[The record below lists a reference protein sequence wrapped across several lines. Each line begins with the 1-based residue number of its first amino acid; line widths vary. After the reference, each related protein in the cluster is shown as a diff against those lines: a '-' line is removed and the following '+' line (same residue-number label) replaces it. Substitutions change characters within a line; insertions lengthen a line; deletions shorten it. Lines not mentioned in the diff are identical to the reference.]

1 MTDEQFDQMVRDA
14 DPYRPDVV
22 RHLDGVAQNLLE
34 EIMSVP
40 TLDRVAE
47 PPVRHRWAR
56 RGVMR
61 SLAGAGVAAA
71 VLVGALVVSIMSPHQ
86 SGGRK
91 PSPATTSDGRRAVS
105 YSAAVLKAAEQNPRL
120 LIDEAGWKATT
131 VHGFA
136 EKEGEIGFSNGGRQL
151 GMNWYPADQYDDF
164 HSDRLR
170 VSKPEQVKVDGR
182 QGELFRY
189 SESDFAVML
198 APRDGSF
205 VELRTG
211 GTWTR
216 SEFDRVLAA
225 VVHVDVRTWLD
236 ALPEEIVTP
245 QRVAERAAKV
255 LADVPLPP
263 GFDTA
268 ALNDLGTNDPYQFG
282 AEVTGRVSCG
292 WIAEWL
298 RAKKAGDE
306 AALKRAADALRS
318 SHNWKVLNDMKDEGA
333 WPDAV
338 WETADAVV
346 AGKTPLGGYGHS
358 LGCEFSRG
366 TTP

>member
-1 MTDEQFDQMVRDA
+1 MTDEQLDRMVRDA
-14 DPYRPDVV
+14 DPYPPDVV

-47 PPVRHRWAR
+47 PPERRRRAR
-56 RGVMR
+56 RGVVR

-71 VLVGALVVSIMSPHQ
+71 ALVGVLAVSIISPDQ
-86 SGGRK
+86 PGGRGS
-91 PSPATTSDGRRAVS
+91 SPTTSEGTRTVS
-105 YSAAVLKAAEQNPRL
+105 YSAAALKAAEQNPRL
-120 LIDEAGWKATT
+120 LIDQPGWKATT

-136 EKEGEIGFSNGGRQL
+136 EKQGEIAFSNGGRQL
-151 GMNWYPADQYDDF
+151 QMNWYPADQYDDY
-164 HSDRLR
+164 HNDRLR
-170 VSKPEQVKVDGR
+170 VSKPEAVKVDGR
-182 QGELFRY
+182 QGDLFRY
-189 SESDFAVML
+189 SASDFAVML

-211 GTWTR
+211 GAWTR
-216 SEFDRVLAA
+216 SEFDRTLAD
-225 VVHVDVRTWLD
+225 VVHVDVRTWLA
-236 ALPEEIVTP
+236 ALPAEIVTP
-245 QRVAERAAKV
+245 QRVDERAAKM

-268 ALNDLGTNDPYQFG
+268 TLNDLSINDPYQFG
-282 AEVTGRVSCG
+282 VRVTSRVGCG

-318 SHNWKVLNDMKDEGA
+318 SHNWKVLHQMNDKGD
-333 WPDAV
+333 WPEAF
-338 WETADAVV
+338 WETADTV
-346 AGKTPLGGYGHS
+346 AAGNTPRGGYGQT
-358 LGCEFSRG
+358 LGCE
-366 TTP
+366 